1 MQPEWRGLWEW
12 SMKHADGTGPGRF
25 RPEDVDHDKMKWLD
39 AALKHYMV
47 DFASRMKDIRDK
59 LSRDTPLGTA
69 ASSAADAGGWDAGGG
84 GAGSGGD
91 GGPDGGMTDLEERE
105 ALLDELMDIVGSID
119 YARDLHKIGGLPVLL
134 ELLASPHPSL
144 RWRAAEVVATCVANN
159 PPVQEVGREGAEGGG
174 RGGVCVLARGV
185 GAEVVATCVASNPP
199 VQEWFL
205 AGGVLPPLLALLDP
219 AQPPACRTK
228 GLLALSGL
236 VRHFAPG
243 LQAFREAGGL
253 TALVGC
259 LSCDDR
265 RVGVKAMR
273 LLDYVL
279 SQRGGDCTAA
289 AAAGALG
296 PLAAAV
302 SYKGEDEAE
311 GDSGAEADEV
321 DAEACDY
328 RTAALGALRRLAG
341 NPATW
346 AAVRDKPGLRPALAA
361 LTAAGARLTG
371 EAAEVREQELAAAAA
386 LEATLAAPSAPAAAA
401 DESDH
406 VSLADFEAAGGGQQ
420 RITINDPPAAQLST
434 ANDVAAAAADQGAP
448 AAAAPAAAA
457 AGGSEGQGP
466 AAAPLMLGPP

>member
-144 RWRAAEVVATCVANN
+144 RWRAAEVVATCVAN
-159 PPVQEVGREGAEGGG
+159 
-174 RGGVCVLARGV
+174 
-185 GAEVVATCVASNPP
+185 NPP